1 MKIEKIS
8 KDEGYVEITEEEYL
22 EDLASGLSEDE
33 VLKPGRHKF
42 IRGGFLKRHPNFNP
56 ATVETVVHISLGLDL
71 EVLKYFKQLAVE
83 TNADSYETPIKQAL
97 REAMEKARPTRQAVT
112 EHQALIEDLNLLK
125 PLLNVFGNF
134 QKNLPQNQ
142 FPNLHPQTNR
152 AAALVRKRHDQP
164 RTFRRQ
170 TRQIIQRKRSRRLA
184 GGHFSHWRRRGLCA
198 DCTWNLGIAG
208 WVVDRVWT
216 NRGVQIQRR
225 IAAKLVDCR

>member
-112 EHQALIEDLNLLK
+112 EHQALIED
-125 PLLNVFGNF
+125 
-134 QKNLPQNQ
+134 PQ
-142 FPNLHPQTNR
+142 FIEAVAER
-152 AAALVRKRHDQP
+152 VRKLSKKSSAKP
-164 RTFRRQ
+164 VS
-170 TRQIIQRKRSRRLA
+170 KSSSA
-184 GGHFSHWRRRGLCA
+184 NKPRRRA
-198 DCTWNLGIAG
+198 SQKTS
-208 WVVDRVWT
+208 
-216 NRGVQIQRR
+216 
-225 IAAKLVDCR
+225 

>member
-71 EVLKYFKQLAVE
+71 DVLKYFKQLARE

-97 REAMEKARPTRQAVT
+97 REAMEKAQPTRQVVT
-112 EHQALIEDLNLLK
+112 EHQALIENPEFIEAVAERVRKLSKKSSTK
-125 PLLNVFGNF
+125 PVS
-134 QKNLPQNQ
+134 KRPS
-142 FPNLHPQTNR
+142 HPKARRR
-152 AAALVRKRHDQP
+152 AA
-164 RTFRRQ
+164 
-170 TRQIIQRKRSRRLA
+170 
-184 GGHFSHWRRRGLCA
+184 
-198 DCTWNLGIAG
+198 
-208 WVVDRVWT
+208 
-216 NRGVQIQRR
+216 
-225 IAAKLVDCR
+225 